1 MEKKYILSEVPDV
14 FVNVFLLLVSADEL
28 IVCIVPEVERL
39 GMSGGQALDH
49 RDPTN
54 LDLMMMLMMTIM
66 LLMTPPQ
73 TTHDVLVDYDDF
85 VDDDVVDD
93 PTPTNW

>member
-1 MEKKYILSEVPDV
+1 MGRGEGAWRKKIDFFRSTGYFCQS
-14 FVNVFLLLVSADEL
+14 FLLLVSADEL

-54 LDLMMMLMMTIM
+54 LDLGGY
-66 LLMTPPQ
+66 
-73 TTHDVLVDYDDF
+73 H
-85 VDDDVVDD
+85 
-93 PTPTNW
+93 